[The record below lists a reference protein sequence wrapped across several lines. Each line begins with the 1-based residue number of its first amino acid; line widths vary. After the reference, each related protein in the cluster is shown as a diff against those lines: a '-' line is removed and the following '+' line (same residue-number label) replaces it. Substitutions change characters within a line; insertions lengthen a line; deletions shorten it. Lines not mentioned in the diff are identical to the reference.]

1 MPLPAPRVR
10 RPTALASA
18 AASLAGLLAPI
29 AAFVV
34 AAPKVVEGLGRE
46 RFGVLMVVVAVTTLV
61 TSMDLGLGAG
71 GVRLVARAS
80 GKGDMVAVAEVVR
93 EVFTVFVGLAILV
106 AGAGL
111 ALADPLAALLFPS
124 ASLPSAE
131 TRQVVALAAVL
142 AAVAFVGAGTAVLPR
157 GMEAMPFVSALQGL
171 YSTAIWLGAWGLVAF
186 GQGLVAILG
195 WLVVTN
201 LLLALAFA
209 AWGLYHCP
217 GTSFRPTRKLAHLR
231 DAIGFNAFAF
241 AAQINAALVNNL
253 DKLLISSVLGPV
265 SVAHYSLVSNIA
277 AKLPMV
283 AAALAA
289 FVYPRAAHLSTADA
303 NAPIQDLY
311 VRVSRY
317 LTLALAP
324 LTVLMLLLAQPALQ
338 LWMGDAFRRE
348 MAWPALVLVAAYAIA
363 AVSVVPSLVFNALGN
378 SRVGALFSGIAVLL
392 TAAGSLALIAPL
404 GVLGVA
410 LGVLIGMLQGVVY
423 AGLLE
428 RSLGLG
434 WFRSRRR
441 FLVQVSVCLAA
452 QALVLFALRGFV
464 SGWAS
469 LAAIGALGG
478 CTFFAAWI
486 AFGFASAD
494 DRALVQRLAQA
505 SWLRKSSS

>member
-1 MPLPAPRVR
+1 M
-10 RPTALASA
+10 
-18 AASLAGLLAPI
+18 
-29 AAFVV
+29 FVV
-34 AAPKVVEGLGRE
+34 AAPRVVDGLGRE
-46 RFGVLMVVVAVTTLV
+46 RFGVLMVVVAVTALV

-80 GKGDMVAVAEVVR
+80 GKGDLRTATEVVR
-93 EVFTVFVGLAILV
+93 EVFTVFAGLALLV
-106 AGAGL
+106 AIAGL
-111 ALADPLAALLFPS
+111 ALADPLAGLLFPS
-124 ASLPSAE
+124 SSLPRAE
-131 TRQVVALAAVL
+131 TRQVVTLGAVL

-157 GMEAMPFVSALQGL
+157 GMEAMPFVSAVQGL
-171 YSTAIWLGAWGLVAF
+171 YSAAIWLGAWALVA
-186 GQGLVAILG
+186 QGWGLAAILVWLVAA
-195 WLVVTN
+195 N

-217 GTSFRPTRKLAHLR
+217 GASFRPTRQFTHLR
-231 DAIGFNAFAF
+231 GVVAFNAFAF
-241 AAQINAALVNNL
+241 SAQVNAALVNNL
-253 DKLLISSVLGPV
+253 DKLLISFVLGPV

-289 FVYPRAAHLSTADA
+289 FVYPRAAHLSVTAA

-324 LTVLMLLLAQPALQ
+324 LAMLMLVLAAPALA
-338 LWMGDAFRRE
+338 LWMGADFARE
-348 MAWPALVLVAAYAIA
+348 MAGPTLVLVAAYAVA
-363 AVSVVPSLVFNALGN
+363 TVSVVPSLVFNAMGN
-378 SRVGALFSGIAVLL
+378 SRIGALFSGIAVLL
-392 TAAGSLALIAPL
+392 TAAGGIALITPL

-434 WFRSRRR
+434 WFKARRR
-441 FLVQVSVCLAA
+441 FLAQVAICLAA
-452 QALVLFALRGFV
+452 QAFVLLLLRGFAT
-464 SGWAS
+464 SWAS

-478 CTFFAAWI
+478 CAFFTAWV
-486 AFGFASAD
+486 AFGFATAD
-494 DRALVQRLAQA
+494 DRALLQRMARA